1 MIDDRWQA
9 LSAIC
14 YTLAA
19 ARRPLSAYRYVT
31 APQSPLPY
39 GSAPLWWLTLPPS
52 PQRSWGD
59 NNKMG
64 NLLNPGPLRGP
75 YLMAPSI
82 FSRFSL
88 MVSR

>member
-1 MIDDRWQA
+1 MVEDRWQT

-14 YTLAA
+14 YLLA
-19 ARRPLSAYRYVT
+19 AYRYVT

-39 GSAPLWWLTLPPS
+39 GSAPLWWLTPPPS

-75 YLMAPSI
+75 YFMAPSI

-88 MVSR
+88 MVYR